1 MKKKICS
8 LLLALLMVVTML
20 PVTAMATASNDY
32 TQWRQGDSAWN
43 QQEAWPASQYPN
55 ADYRWMS
62 QAGCL
67 VTSVA
72 MLLRH
77 YNVVATSDVNAFN
90 PWICNNALKA
100 AGAFNSAADMYFD
113 GVQKAYPGFV
123 HKGTVAYSK
132 ATLAS
137 LYSQGYACIVGV
149 NGNGHFVAVKYA
161 DSSGATI
168 MDPGWGYTSLSN
180 FSSVNTIY
188 YYSATPSAHTCD
200 RGSFQWTWTAHPHY
214 KCYKCSICGEI
225 WADKTQPTKRD
236 SCEQCY
242 PRTATVTYYNA
253 DGAVWK
259 TASGTA
265 DASYTLSASYPTK
278 SGSYFVGW
286 SYTAGASSFD
296 LRPNDTVTLK
306 GSIDL
311 YPVYV
316 THEQAVSGEDVYIYN
331 ISDFDSDGYNISS
344 EDHTVQTRVDNSGW
358 TSWSNY
364 SLTEA
369 SASSTQQVRTTTMY
383 LYYYFLC
390 SSCGRHEP
398 FWGKSD
404 CGATIT
410 TGAWH
415 EGWFDTPY
423 SACNP
428 QSFSYTTSKYYTTSL
443 GDGQMWIFSAGN
455 LNDTSVGTTDAA
467 GSSVVIRTGYS
478 TRQWV
483 TKFNTVDRTA
493 TAYRITKAALAS
505 GTCGE
510 NLTWVLDEN
519 GTLTIS
525 GTGAMTSPVW
535 WNSYKDSIKT
545 VVIKDGVTT
554 IEEGAFE
561 DCKNLTSITIPA
573 SVTKIGDYAFEN
585 CTNLTHASIKS
596 NLVSIGKR
604 AFNNC
609 EGLTNINISGS
620 VTKIGDS
627 AFENCAN
634 LTRVSIKSGAVSI
647 GEKAFCAC
655 TGLTDL
661 ALGDGVTSIEKSA
674 FIDCE
679 NLASIVLPESVTQI
693 GDYAFNNC
701 KRLASITIPASVTNI
716 GVDVFSGC
724 STLERIEV
732 DSENL
737 NYTSLDGI
745 LFSKDLTKIVRYP
758 EGRSGDYTIPSNV
771 TSIGDYAFERCAGLT
786 NVIIPNSVTSIED
799 NAFRECISLTNVTI
813 PNGVTYIGYGVFLKC
828 ENLTDVVVPSSVNKM
843 NNMVFYDCK
852 NLKNVTLSSNLKS
865 IQYGTFGGCAA
876 LETIEIPN
884 SVTCIDA
891 TAFASC
897 LSLKSIV
904 IPDSVDKIW
913 ISAFSNCTSLSKVVI
928 GNGATIINERA
939 FKGCTAL
946 TSITMG
952 SRMETIAE
960 NAFADCTALTDVHYN
975 GTEAQWNAINIAAEG
990 NDLLRSATIHFAQ
1003 PDPQPPVETSGTITV
1018 SSVRAR
1024 AGQTITVKVSLSV
1037 NKGISNMRL
1046 QMTYPEGFT
1055 LENVQKGDALS
1066 SLTFTP
1072 PGKFTANPVNFVWD
1086 GTEADTSEGCIL
1098 ELTFRVADTVAVG
1111 DYSISLSYQ
1120 RDDVLDGDLESI
1132 DLTLQ
1137 DGTVSVVEFTR
1148 GDIDGDGV
1156 IGMKDLGTLR
1166 KYFAGGYD
1174 AGNFVMEAAD
1184 LDGDGGVTMKD
1195 LGVLRRYLAGGYDI
1209 NLGE

>member
-1 MKKKICS
+1 MIEREMTRGNKSITGKEDTVKKKICS

-20 PVTAMATASNDY
+20 PVTAMGATA
-32 TQWRQGDSAWN
+32 QLGDKVITGGKRDFK
-43 QQEAWPASQYPN
+43 WPVKGWYGIS
-55 ADYRWMS
+55 S
-62 QAGCL
+62 C
-67 VTSVA
+67 
-72 MLLRH
+72 
-77 YNVVATSDVNAFN
+77 F
-90 PWICNNALKA
+90 
-100 AGAFNSAADMYFD
+100 FD
-113 GVQKAYPGFV
+113 GRSHYAIDIPATEGTAVYAAYD
-123 HKGTVAYSK
+123 GTVAEVTYNNGSDGGYGNGVLLK
-132 ATLAS
+132 HTYKKMS
-137 LYSQGYACIVGV
+137 GETITLYSRYAHMSSINVSSGQTVYAGQTVVGKV
-149 NGNGHFVAVKYA
+149 GGTGNGSVIYA
-161 DSSGATI
+161 NHLDFQILTSSNWRNRRTCSI
-168 MDPGWGYTSLSN
+168 DPFSNELLELPSGVYTASTSDCCGVGPTGCCCN
-180 FSSVNTIY
+180 AYVQAIKKIY
-188 YYSATPSAHTCD
+188 ATPLTHTCD

-265 DASYTLSASYPTK
+265 DTSYTLNASYPTK

-286 SYTAGASSFD
+286 SYTAGASGFD

-316 THEQAVSGEDVYIYN
+316 THEQAVSGEGVYIYN

-390 SSCGRHEP
+390 PSCGRHEP

-443 GDGQMWIFSAGN
+443 GDGQVWIFSAGN

-510 NLTWVLDEN
+510 NLTWVLEEN
-519 GTLTIS
+519 GTLAIS
-525 GTGAMTSPVW
+525 GTGEMTSSVR

-545 VVIKDGVTT
+545 VVIKDGATT
-554 IEEGAFE
+554 IEEGAFR

-573 SVTKIGDYAFEN
+573 SVTKIGDYAFEK
-585 CTNLTHASIKS
+585 CKS
-596 NLVSIGKR
+596 
-604 AFNNC
+604 
-609 EGLTNINISGS
+609 
-620 VTKIGDS
+620 
-627 AFENCAN
+627 
-634 LTRVSIKSGAVSI
+634 
-647 GEKAFCAC
+647 
-655 TGLTDL
+655 
-661 ALGDGVTSIEKSA
+661 
-674 FIDCE
+674 
-679 NLASIVLPESVTQI
+679 
-693 GDYAFNNC
+693 
-701 KRLASITIPASVTNI
+701 LASITIPASVTNI
-716 GVDVFSGC
+716 GEDIFSGC
-724 STLERIEV
+724 STLARIEV
-732 DSENL
+732 DSENQ
-737 NYTSLDGI
+737 NYTSLDGV
-745 LFSKDLTKIVRYP
+745 LFSKDLTKIIRYP

-771 TSIGDYAFERCAGLT
+771 TIIGNFAFEGCAGLT
-786 NVIIPNSVTSIED
+786 NVIIPNSVTSIGD
-799 NAFRECISLTNVTI
+799 RAFSGCSSLTSVTI

-828 ENLTDVVVPSSVNKM
+828 ENLTDVVVPNSVNKM

-865 IQYGTFGGCAA
+865 IQSGTFASCAA

-884 SVTCIDA
+884 SVTCIDEA
-891 TAFASC
+891 AFASC
-897 LSLKSIV
+897 SSLKSIV

-913 ISAFSNCTSLSKVVI
+913 VSAFSNCTSLAKVVI

-939 FKGCTAL
+939 FNGCTAL
-946 TSITMG
+946 TSITIG
-952 SRMETIAE
+952 SGMKTVAK
-960 NAFADCTALTDVHYN
+960 NAFVNCAALTDVYYN
-975 GTEAQWNAINIAAEG
+975 GTEDQWNAIDIATEG
-990 NDLLRSATIHFAQ
+990 NDPLRNATIHFAQ
-1003 PDPQPPVETSGTITV
+1003 PEPQPPVETSGTIAV

-1024 AGQTITVKVSLSV
+1024 AGQTITVKVNLSA

-1072 PGKFTANPVNFVWD
+1072 PGKLSANPVNFVWD

>member
-1 MKKKICS
+1 MIEREMTRGNKSITGKEDTVKKKICS

-20 PVTAMATASNDY
+20 PVTAMGATA
-32 TQWRQGDSAWN
+32 QLGDKVITGGKRDFK
-43 QQEAWPASQYPN
+43 WPVKGWYGIS
-55 ADYRWMS
+55 S
-62 QAGCL
+62 C
-67 VTSVA
+67 
-72 MLLRH
+72 
-77 YNVVATSDVNAFN
+77 F
-90 PWICNNALKA
+90 
-100 AGAFNSAADMYFD
+100 FD
-113 GVQKAYPGFV
+113 GRSHYAIDIPATEGTAVFAAYD
-123 HKGTVAYSK
+123 GTVAEVTYNNGSDGGYGNGVLLK
-132 ATLAS
+132 HTYKKMS
-137 LYSQGYACIVGV
+137 GETITLYSRYAHMSSINVSSGQTVYAGQTVVGKV
-149 NGNGHFVAVKYA
+149 GGTGNGSVIYA
-161 DSSGATI
+161 NHLDFQILTSSNWRNRRTCSI
-168 MDPGWGYTSLSN
+168 DPFSNELLELPSGVYTASTSDCCGVGPTGCCCN
-180 FSSVNTIY
+180 AYVQAIKKIY
-188 YYSATPSAHTCD
+188 ATPLTHTCD

-265 DASYTLSASYPTK
+265 DTSYTLNASYPTK

-286 SYTAGASSFD
+286 SYTAGASGFD

-316 THEQAVSGEDVYIYN
+316 THEQAVSGEGVYIYN

-390 SSCGRHEP
+390 PSCGRHEP

-443 GDGQMWIFSAGN
+443 GDGQVWIFSAGN

-493 TAYRITKAALAS
+493 TAYRITKVVETS
-505 GTCGE
+505 GVCGE
-510 NLTWVLDEN
+510 NLTWKVEN
-519 GTLTIS
+519 GVLTIS
-525 GTGAMTSPVW
+525 GTGLMADYDEDNAPWKGFQSEITS
-535 WNSYKDSIKT
+535 
-545 VVIKDGVTT
+545 VVITS
-554 IEEGAFE
+554 GA
-561 DCKNLTSITIPA
+561 TSI
-573 SVTKIGDYAFEN
+573 GNLAF
-585 CTNLTHASIKS
+585 K
-596 NLVSIGKR
+596 
-604 AFNNC
+604 
-609 EGLTNINISGS
+609 
-620 VTKIGDS
+620 
-627 AFENCAN
+627 
-634 LTRVSIKSGAVSI
+634 
-647 GEKAFCAC
+647 
-655 TGLTDL
+655 
-661 ALGDGVTSIEKSA
+661 
-674 FIDCE
+674 DCE
-679 NLASIVLPESVTQI
+679 NLTSV
-693 GDYAFNNC
+693 
-701 KRLASITIPASVTNI
+701 
-716 GVDVFSGC
+716 
-724 STLERIEV
+724 
-732 DSENL
+732 
-737 NYTSLDGI
+737 
-745 LFSKDLTKIVRYP
+745 
-758 EGRSGDYTIPSNV
+758 
-771 TSIGDYAFERCAGLT
+771 
-786 NVIIPNSVTSIED
+786 
-799 NAFRECISLTNVTI
+799 
-813 PNGVTYIGYGVFLKC
+813 
-828 ENLTDVVVPSSVNKM
+828 
-843 NNMVFYDCK
+843 
-852 NLKNVTLSSNLKS
+852 
-865 IQYGTFGGCAA
+865 
-876 LETIEIPN
+876 
-884 SVTCIDA
+884 
-891 TAFASC
+891 
-897 LSLKSIV
+897 V
-904 IPDSVDKIW
+904 IPDGITKIGKKAFINCGSLAAVTLPKSVTDIEPY
-913 ISAFSNCTSLSKVVI
+913 SFFNCTSLESMVI
-928 GNGATIINERA
+928 PEGVTVI
-939 FKGCTAL
+939 
-946 TSITMG
+946 
-952 SRMETIAE
+952 
-960 NAFADCTALTDVHYN
+960 NAFMFANCGKLKTVKILGTISSVGPWAFVDCDALTDVYYG
-975 GTEAQWNAINIAAEG
+975 GTEAQWNTVEIGSSG
-990 NDLLRSATIHFAQ
+990 NDPLRNATIHFTE
-1003 PDPQPPVETSGTITV
+1003 PDPQPPVETSGTIAV

-1024 AGQTITVKVSLSV
+1024 AGQTITVKVNLSA

-1072 PGKFTANPVNFVWD
+1072 PGKLSANPVNFVWD

>member
-1 MKKKICS
+1 MIEREMTRGNKSITGKEDTVKKKICS

-20 PVTAMATASNDY
+20 PVTAMGATA
-32 TQWRQGDSAWN
+32 QLGDKVITGGKRDFK
-43 QQEAWPASQYPN
+43 WPVKGWYGIS
-55 ADYRWMS
+55 S
-62 QAGCL
+62 C
-67 VTSVA
+67 
-72 MLLRH
+72 
-77 YNVVATSDVNAFN
+77 F
-90 PWICNNALKA
+90 
-100 AGAFNSAADMYFD
+100 FD
-113 GVQKAYPGFV
+113 GRSHYAIDIPATEGTAVYAAYD
-123 HKGTVAYSK
+123 GTVAEVTYNNGSDGGYGNGVLLK
-132 ATLAS
+132 HTYKKMS
-137 LYSQGYACIVGV
+137 GETITLYSRYAHMSSINVSSGQTVYAGQTVVGKV
-149 NGNGHFVAVKYA
+149 GGTGNGSVIYA
-161 DSSGATI
+161 NHLDFQILTSSNWRNRRTCSI
-168 MDPGWGYTSLSN
+168 DPFSNELLELPSGVYTASTSDCCGVGPTGCCCN
-180 FSSVNTIY
+180 AYVQAIKKIY
-188 YYSATPSAHTCD
+188 ATPLTHTCD

-265 DASYTLSASYPTK
+265 DTSYTLNASYPTK

-286 SYTAGASSFD
+286 SYTAGASGFD

-316 THEQAVSGEDVYIYN
+316 THEQAVSGEGVYIYN

-390 SSCGRHEP
+390 PSCGRHEP

-443 GDGQMWIFSAGN
+443 GDGQVWIFSAGN

-493 TAYRITKAALAS
+493 TAYRITKVVETS
-505 GTCGE
+505 GVCGE
-510 NLTWVLDEN
+510 NLTWKVEN
-519 GTLTIS
+519 GVLTIS
-525 GTGAMTSPVW
+525 GTGLMADYDEDNAPWKGFQSEITS
-535 WNSYKDSIKT
+535 
-545 VVIKDGVTT
+545 VVITS
-554 IEEGAFE
+554 GA
-561 DCKNLTSITIPA
+561 TSI
-573 SVTKIGDYAFEN
+573 GNLAF
-585 CTNLTHASIKS
+585 K
-596 NLVSIGKR
+596 
-604 AFNNC
+604 
-609 EGLTNINISGS
+609 
-620 VTKIGDS
+620 
-627 AFENCAN
+627 
-634 LTRVSIKSGAVSI
+634 
-647 GEKAFCAC
+647 
-655 TGLTDL
+655 
-661 ALGDGVTSIEKSA
+661 
-674 FIDCE
+674 DCE
-679 NLASIVLPESVTQI
+679 NLTSV
-693 GDYAFNNC
+693 
-701 KRLASITIPASVTNI
+701 
-716 GVDVFSGC
+716 
-724 STLERIEV
+724 
-732 DSENL
+732 
-737 NYTSLDGI
+737 
-745 LFSKDLTKIVRYP
+745 
-758 EGRSGDYTIPSNV
+758 
-771 TSIGDYAFERCAGLT
+771 
-786 NVIIPNSVTSIED
+786 
-799 NAFRECISLTNVTI
+799 
-813 PNGVTYIGYGVFLKC
+813 
-828 ENLTDVVVPSSVNKM
+828 
-843 NNMVFYDCK
+843 
-852 NLKNVTLSSNLKS
+852 
-865 IQYGTFGGCAA
+865 
-876 LETIEIPN
+876 
-884 SVTCIDA
+884 
-891 TAFASC
+891 
-897 LSLKSIV
+897 V
-904 IPDSVDKIW
+904 IPDGITKIGKKAFINCGSLAAVTLPKSVTDIEPY
-913 ISAFSNCTSLSKVVI
+913 SFFNCTSLESMVI
-928 GNGATIINERA
+928 PEGVTVI
-939 FKGCTAL
+939 
-946 TSITMG
+946 
-952 SRMETIAE
+952 
-960 NAFADCTALTDVHYN
+960 NAFMFANCGKLKTVKILGTISSVGSWAFVDCDALTDVYYG
-975 GTEAQWNAINIAAEG
+975 GTEAQWNTVEIGSSG
-990 NDLLRSATIHFAQ
+990 NDPLRNATIHFTE
-1003 PDPQPPVETSGTITV
+1003 PDPQPPVETSGTIAV

-1024 AGQTITVKVSLSV
+1024 AGQTITVKVNLSA

-1072 PGKFTANPVNFVWD
+1072 PGKLSANPVNFVWD

>member
-1 MKKKICS
+1 MNNYINGNGKYSPLCVYIQPFSATSSMHWVLLVGKIS
-8 LLLALLMVVTML
+8 ENTYLAL
-20 PVTAMATASNDY
+20 
-32 TQWRQGDSAWN
+32 
-43 QQEAWPASQYPN
+43 
-55 ADYRWMS
+55 
-62 QAGCL
+62 
-67 VTSVA
+67 
-72 MLLRH
+72 
-77 YNVVATSDVNAFN
+77 N
-90 PWICNNALKA
+90 PWH
-100 AGAFNSAADMYFD
+100 SS
-113 GVQKAYPGFV
+113 
-123 HKGTVAYSK
+123 GTNGTFTLQVNGSK
-132 ATLAS
+132 AT
-137 LYSQGYACIVGV
+137 Y
-149 NGNGHFVAVKYA
+149 NGTTNPI
-161 DSSGATI
+161 T
-168 MDPGWGYTSLSN
+168 
-180 FSSVNTIY
+180 SVNQWY
-188 YYSATPSAHTCD
+188 NASAEIAPHTCD

-316 THEQAVSGEDVYIYN
+316 THEQAVSGEEVYIYN

-364 SLTEA
+364 SLTAATE
-369 SASSTQQVRTTTMY
+369 STTQQVRTTKMY
-383 LYYYFLC
+383 RYYYFLC
-390 SSCGRHEP
+390 PSCGRHEP
-398 FWGKSD
+398 FTGKSD
-404 CGATIT
+404 CGATISG
-410 TGAWH
+410 GAWH

-443 GDGQMWIFSAGN
+443 GDGQVWIFSAGN
-455 LNDTSVGTTDAA
+455 LNDTSVGTTDAT
-467 GSSVVIRTGYS
+467 GSASVIETGYS

-493 TAYRITKAALAS
+493 TAYRITKVVETS
-505 GTCGE
+505 GVCGE
-510 NLTWVLDEN
+510 NLTWKVEN
-519 GTLTIS
+519 GVLTIS
-525 GTGAMTSPVW
+525 GTGLMADYDEDNAPWKGFQSEITS
-535 WNSYKDSIKT
+535 
-545 VVIKDGVTT
+545 VVITS
-554 IEEGAFE
+554 GA
-561 DCKNLTSITIPA
+561 TSI
-573 SVTKIGDYAFEN
+573 GNLAF
-585 CTNLTHASIKS
+585 K
-596 NLVSIGKR
+596 
-604 AFNNC
+604 
-609 EGLTNINISGS
+609 
-620 VTKIGDS
+620 
-627 AFENCAN
+627 
-634 LTRVSIKSGAVSI
+634 
-647 GEKAFCAC
+647 
-655 TGLTDL
+655 
-661 ALGDGVTSIEKSA
+661 
-674 FIDCE
+674 DCE
-679 NLASIVLPESVTQI
+679 NLTSV
-693 GDYAFNNC
+693 
-701 KRLASITIPASVTNI
+701 
-716 GVDVFSGC
+716 
-724 STLERIEV
+724 
-732 DSENL
+732 
-737 NYTSLDGI
+737 
-745 LFSKDLTKIVRYP
+745 
-758 EGRSGDYTIPSNV
+758 
-771 TSIGDYAFERCAGLT
+771 
-786 NVIIPNSVTSIED
+786 
-799 NAFRECISLTNVTI
+799 
-813 PNGVTYIGYGVFLKC
+813 
-828 ENLTDVVVPSSVNKM
+828 
-843 NNMVFYDCK
+843 
-852 NLKNVTLSSNLKS
+852 
-865 IQYGTFGGCAA
+865 
-876 LETIEIPN
+876 
-884 SVTCIDA
+884 
-891 TAFASC
+891 
-897 LSLKSIV
+897 V
-904 IPDSVDKIW
+904 IPDGITKIGKKAFINCGSLAAVTLPKSVTDIEPY
-913 ISAFSNCTSLSKVVI
+913 SFFNCTSLESMVI
-928 GNGATIINERA
+928 PEGVTVI
-939 FKGCTAL
+939 
-946 TSITMG
+946 
-952 SRMETIAE
+952 
-960 NAFADCTALTDVHYN
+960 NAFMFANCGKLKTVKILGTISSVGAWAFVDCDALTDVYYG
-975 GTEAQWNAINIAAEG
+975 GTEAQWNTVEIGSSG
-990 NDLLRSATIHFAQ
+990 NDPLRNATIHFTE
-1003 PDPQPPVETSGTITV
+1003 PDPQPPVETSGTIAV

-1024 AGQTITVKVSLSV
+1024 AGQTITVKVNLSA

-1072 PGKFTANPVNFVWD
+1072 PGKLSANPVNFVWD